1 MNNMNRLLGLLYI
14 WLLLSFGTLAWNDG
28 DNGMVA
34 WDMNCDFPG
43 HDVFK
48 TNSLGQNCGRL
59 CIYNRQCAF
68 FTWSNGNCYLKNYQH
83 QSDRTTWVSGAVCG
97 FVKGREKMQNLPTNT
112 FGQMPFGFL
121 PH

>member
-1 MNNMNRLLGLLYI
+1 MHKISRLLALVYVC
-14 WLLLSFGTLAWNDG
+14 LLLSLNTLAWIDG
-28 DNGMVA
+28 DNGLVA
-34 WDMNCDFPG
+34 WDSNCDFPG
-43 HDVFK
+43 QDVFK
-48 TNSLGQNCGRL
+48 TSSRGEDCGRL

-83 QSDRTTWVSGAVCG
+83 QSDRTTWAPGAVCG
-97 FVKGREKMQNLPTNT
+97 YVKGREKMQNLPLNS